1 MPLNPIITQSPI
13 ILFLGAGASVPLGK
27 PAMKQF
33 VEKLAVE
40 ITVGSDAALLSALI
54 SVRGYDLEL
63 ILGDLETFLS
73 LPYVSSFAFDSEKYP
88 AYEVNRNDVANLRS
102 LIRHSIIREYRT
114 IDIERAVAVYQ
125 PLFDTIFSHIHS

>member
-33 VEKLAVE
+33 VERLTNE
-40 ITVGSDAALLSALI
+40 ITIGSDASLLSTLI
-54 SVRGYDLEL
+54 SVRGHDLEL

-73 LPYVSSFAFDSEKYP
+73 LPYVSSFVFDGENLP
-88 AYEVNRNDVANLRS
+88 AYEVNRNDVAKLRS

-114 IDIERAVAVYQ
+114 IDAEKAVAVY
-125 PLFDTIFSHIHS
+125 